1 VAAGL
6 NLACRLV
13 HSAARRSVR
22 LKSLPT
28 NNSGTCS
35 RWARAQEKQYLKLS
49 ALGWHP
55 PDSDHRPPWR
65 RISVRVGAPVLAN
78 SQKGSASLAGSSGK
92 ATAITNITSSQLA
105 APAAIAASP

>member
-1 VAAGL
+1 M
-6 NLACRLV
+6 NLAGRLV

-22 LKSLPT
+22 LKSLAT

-35 RWARAQEKQYLKLS
+35 RWARVYEKQSPKLS
-49 ALGWHP
+49 ALGWRP
-55 PDSDHRPPWR
+55 PEPDHRPPWR
-65 RISVRVGAPVLAN
+65 RISVRVGAAVLSN
-78 SQKGSASLAGSSGK
+78 SQKGSESLAGSSGK